1 MLREHYH
8 RYLEDRFDLII
19 EKLNGEDITAG
30 TLTDKNNPSKK
41 YPIVNSIPRFLEDF
55 QNNYA
60 ENFGLQWNLFKSTQ
74 LDSVSGI
81 DLTYR
86 RFWNNTKWTK
96 EDLKGKKIL
105 EVGSGAGR
113 FTEIILAS
121 GAQVVS
127 FDYSNA
133 VEANYEN
140 NKHKGDLFLFQAS
153 AYDIPFPDNYFDYVF
168 CYGVLQH
175 TPDPEKTYACL
186 FNKLAPGGKLSVDS
200 YKKQNLP
207 KYWPHFKY
215 TWRKFT
221 VKMKPQTLLKIIK
234 CYLPLWMPIDTF
246 LRTAPIPFRLGHRIA
261 YRSTIP
267 CWNYLELGLTKRQRL
282 EWGILDTFDALGAQ
296 HDHPRSLE
304 EIKKMA
310 EYGSPAKADV
320 FLGSNGVVANV
331 TK

>member
-1 MLREHYH
+1 MLREHYS
-8 RYLEDRFDLII
+8 RYLQDRYDLKIDKIEGENII
-19 EKLNGEDITAG
+19 EG
-30 TLTDKNNPSKK
+30 TLADKSYPSKT
-41 YPIVNSIPRFLEDF
+41 YPIANSIPRFLDDF
-55 QNNYA
+55 RNNYA
-60 ENFGLQWNLFKSTQ
+60 DNFGLQWNLFKSTQ

-86 RFWNNTKWTK
+86 RFWNNTKWTR
-96 EDLKGKKIL
+96 EELKGKKVL

-121 GAQVVS
+121 GAQLVS

-133 VEANYEN
+133 VEANYN
-140 NKHKGDLFLFQAS
+140 SNKNKGDLFLFQAS
-153 AYDIPFPDNYFDYVF
+153 VYDIPFPDNYFDYVF

-175 TPDPEKTYACL
+175 TPNPEKSYECMY
-186 FNKLAPGGKLSVDS
+186 NKLKPGGKLSVDS
-200 YKKQNLP
+200 YKKQDLP

-215 TWRKFT
+215 TWRKYT
-221 VKMKPQTLLKIIK
+221 TKMKPQTLLKIIK
-234 CYLPLWMPIDTF
+234 FYMPIWQPIDTF
-246 LRTAPIPFRLGHRIA
+246 LRTAPIPLRLGHRIA
-261 YRSTIP
+261 YRSAIP
-267 CWNYLELGLTKRQRL
+267 CWNYLDLGLTKKQRL

-304 EIKKMA
+304 EIKKMV
-310 EYGSPAKADV
+310 EYGSPARTDV